1 MSGNNLKICIMQT
14 RCRYEIFLVC
24 FFVVKTTR
32 VRLWHYKF
40 SRYAPR
46 IFFAKRLVC
55 ELPPVSLRISVIE
68 FVKIAIGKQ
77 RWEISPLRRTL
88 FRFHYYAVFHYSAF
102 EIFLDEVYQPLIL
115 ISSRS
120 IFISNS
126 WLSVSKYLDRSKHT
140 AYLYPSSA
148 YSFTFGMASFAL
160 LCGL

>member
-1 MSGNNLKICIMQT
+1 MQT

-68 FVKIAIGKQ
+68 FVKIAKTITKVLNTKTITKVLNRRSYYSTKQ
-77 RWEISPLRRTL
+77 KIYHFFSCFCEYNC
-88 FRFHYYAVFHYSAF
+88 FKAF
-102 EIFLDEVYQPLIL
+102 PF
-115 ISSRS
+115 SMTCA
-120 IFISNS
+120 
-126 WLSVSKYLDRSKHT
+126 SVS
-140 AYLYPSSA
+140 
-148 YSFTFGMASFAL
+148 G
-160 LCGL
+160 